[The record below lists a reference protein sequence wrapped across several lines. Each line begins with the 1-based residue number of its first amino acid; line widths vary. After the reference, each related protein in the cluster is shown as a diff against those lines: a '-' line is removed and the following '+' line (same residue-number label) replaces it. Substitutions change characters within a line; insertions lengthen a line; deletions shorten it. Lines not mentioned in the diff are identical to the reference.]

1 MFFTKQISNSVWYY
15 VNYCNNIRVKKT
27 FTLIIDSLLIE
38 KSKMHLCM
46 EKDYM
51 HWEVLNK
58 MTRKNT
64 TTNPWAKFHGPN
76 LGYVIEQYDLYV
88 TGAGSVDPEL
98 QELLKFWSPSFQ
110 DDVVT
115 GDNTATHFLLKT
127 QVTLKNS

>member
-1 MFFTKQISNSVWYY
+1 
-15 VNYCNNIRVKKT
+15 
-27 FTLIIDSLLIE
+27 
-38 KSKMHLCM
+38 
-46 EKDYM
+46 
-51 HWEVLNK
+51 

-98 QELLKFWSPSFQ
+98 QELFEIFGAPSFQ

-115 GDNTATHFLLKT
+115 GDNTATHFSPQNTGNIEKFLKSFNLLSRFVLSGTRWLTSTRWKMP
-127 QVTLKNS
+127 QMDNLFLRKH